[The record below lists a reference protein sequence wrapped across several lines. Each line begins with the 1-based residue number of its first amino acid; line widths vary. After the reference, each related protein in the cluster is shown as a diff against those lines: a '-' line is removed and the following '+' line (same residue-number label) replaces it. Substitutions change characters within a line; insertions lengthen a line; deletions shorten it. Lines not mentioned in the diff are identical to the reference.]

1 MGREAATPAMN
12 AMILFFC
19 AAWALF
25 WIFFLVKL
33 FRAAVRTK
41 WIAKRM
47 KEQQLQLDSIHEAT
61 KTLLAEH
68 NKKKLPEE
76 AKSTSP

>member
-1 MGREAATPAMN
+1 MGREAATPAMS
-12 AMILFFC
+12 AMIVLFC

-33 FRAAVRTK
+33 FRAATRTK
-41 WIAKRM
+41 WMAKKM

-61 KTLLAEH
+61 QALLAEH
-68 NKKKLPEE
+68 NKKKLSEE
-76 AKSTSP
+76 G